1 MRHLLCLLL
10 MLCLPLQ
17 SFALQWEHVLAGE
30 TTLAHEIEHDEHV
43 PHHHD
48 DDGAIHYGDSD
59 ESARHAQDHPGSPQP
74 AAIPLTVQA
83 GTAAELVSLV
93 RPHGPAPMPDPLLGC
108 PHRPPSASLG

>member
-1 MRHLLCLLL
+1 MRHLLCILL

-48 DDGAIHYGDSD
+48 DDGDVHYDNSD
-59 ESARHAQDHPGSPQP
+59 ESAKHVQDHTCSPQP
-74 AAIPLTVQA
+74 AAIPLASEAVLPTQ
-83 GTAAELVSLV
+83 LISIV
-93 RPHGPAPMPDPLLGC
+93 RPDGPAPMPDPLLDC
-108 PHRPPSASLG
+108 PQRPPSASLG